1 MKKAIIVVGNG
12 YTDSEFIYSFHRLL
26 EDEFDVDVCTL
37 DGRDAVGEK
46 GVVAKATMSTKDIN
60 LLGPLPWDVVII
72 VGGVKNCEKTRQDK
86 HAVALVRLASDQGK
100 VLGMICWGASLA
112 IEADIV
118 RGRKITGY
126 YSFRKDLENA
136 GGQYIDAPV
145 VIDGNMITS
154 PHYDF
159 NHNFL
164 RGVLDVYK
172 RQV

>member
-12 YTDSEFIYSFHRLL
+12 YTDSEFIYAYHRLL
-26 EDEFDVDVCTL
+26 EDQFEVDVCTL

-46 GVVAKATMSTKDIN
+46 GVVAMATMSTKDIKI
-60 LLGPLPWDVVII
+60 GRVLPWDMVII
-72 VGGVKNCEKTRQDK
+72 VGGVKNIERTRQDK
-86 HAVALVRLASDQGK
+86 ATVALVRLAFDQGK
-100 VLGMICWGASLA
+100 VLGLICWGASLA

-145 VIDGNMITS
+145 VVDGRMITS

-159 NHNFL
+159 NHDFM
-164 RGVLDVYK
+164 RAVLKAYYGMI
-172 RQV
+172 